1 MQVDDLTP
9 VKQSNSRSSSVV
21 MCKHQEIIKVLR
33 MIQTLLQSLGQPPVM
48 FGVSRSNSSTEIE
61 QPSDIYGIWH
71 ILELVLT

>member
-1 MQVDDLTP
+1 
-9 VKQSNSRSSSVV
+9 

>member
-1 MQVDDLTP
+1 
-9 VKQSNSRSSSVV
+9 
-21 MCKHQEIIKVLR
+21 